1 MSDGKIVI
9 KTDLDN
15 SGIKEGLSRLE
26 SITKKGL
33 GTVVKTAAVAT
44 TAITAAGTAAVITGA
59 NFESAMSRVQAVSG
73 ATGKDFEALRKQ
85 AIELGASTAFSA
97 SEAAV
102 GMENLASAGFEVSEI
117 MDAMPGM
124 LDLAASSGEDLA
136 SSADIAASTLRG
148 FNLEASKASHV
159 ADVLA
164 KNAADTNAA
173 VSDTGEAM
181 KYVAPVANAMGLEF
195 EECTAAIGIMADAG
209 IKGSQAGTA
218 LRGSLS
224 RLAKPTKDMND
235 VMVELGLEYYDAEGK
250 MISLTEQTKM
260 LSEKL
265 AGLTEEERNNA
276 LITLYGQESLSGM
289 LALIQAGP
297 EKLGS
302 LTESYKNCD
311 GAAADMAETMQ
322 DNLKSAVEE
331 FGGGLETLG
340 IQIYDSIEKPL
351 KKAVIAG
358 TKSIDRLS
366 DAFAKGGFKGA
377 VSVAG
382 DILEDFV
389 DELVDGNENVKRIV
403 VPLKNL
409 TKSAIDLGKKA
420 LTPVAKSFGLV
431 VTNLDKF
438 VPLAVAGYT
447 AIKGYT
453 VITKA
458 SKALSALSSAWKIAS
473 SNVDRYNVIQMACT
487 MQGVKSTAT
496 LTAGQ
501 AAVGL
506 LTGKI
511 SLATAAHTAWNAV
524 MNANPIGLVVTAVG
538 ALAAGLGIYKTM
550 SNDASD
556 ASSRFTSKQKEIIEN
571 SEEAIENIR
580 EEAEA
585 RRENLREVTAEIDQ
599 AEVLWNELQK
609 CVDANG
615 KVKEGYESR
624 ARFITNELSDALGQE
639 IQLTDGIIQNYDELK
654 NSIHDVI
661 VAKQAEAVMDV
672 MKTEYGNALK
682 EQGDLASDL
691 AKQYN
696 TLAASKKKVA
706 ELESELVKESNY
718 YTEKTLYNGS
728 VIKQYSN
735 RYYELKT
742 ELEKV
747 NAELTTNQAA
757 FDKSSAAMKDNEDVI
772 SDYNLLLEASMSG
785 STETVENA
793 LARIQGG
800 INTTMDA
807 SSEAALNQTKEVG
820 EKLLDIL
827 HMQEEGVAEIQQSV
841 IDGSAE
847 SMGIA
852 LNTISTS
859 SESMKAY
866 LEEAGQEGSLKMIK
880 AMQDADLA
888 GNMSM
893 EAKSG
898 MEAFIA
904 AYDELYGKTKKVGAE
919 SQQGFQAGILSQ
931 LTNTGNAAKKVADE
945 ALKKL
950 GVNTHPSGRN
960 FTAGFANGILE
971 TVGGAVKAAST
982 MAQSALSAVSDI
994 LIIRSPSRA
1003 TGKLG
1008 KFTGQGYVNE
1018 LRKQAPEAQ
1027 KAAEEVAKSALQG
1040 MDVGYQ
1046 LGRMRA
1052 AMSTEKTLIGANMT
1066 NKVLHEFIM
1075 GNRSDFLNLGQR
1087 ISELKNH
1094 IDNIKIQLQLEGKA
1108 YIDKKEAGY
1117 ILAPEINHLLGEFTE
1132 LEGR

>member
-26 SITKKGL
+26 SITQKGL
-33 GTVVKTAAVAT
+33 GAVVKTAAVAT

-209 IKGSQAGTA
+209 IKGSQAGTS

-224 RLAKPTKDMND
+224 RLAKPTEAMTE
-235 VMVELGLEYYDAEGK
+235 VMAELGLEYYDAEGK

-260 LSEKL
+260 LSEKM

-340 IQIYDSIEKPL
+340 IQIYDRIEKPL
-351 KKAVIAG
+351 RQAVVAG
-358 TKSIDRLS
+358 TEGIDRLS

-377 VSVAG
+377 VSEAG
-382 DILEDFV
+382 EILEDFI
-389 DELVDGNENVKRIV
+389 DDLADSNKTVKSVV

-420 LTPVAKSFGLV
+420 LPPVAKSFGLV

-453 VITKA
+453 VVTKA

-473 SNVDRYNVIQMACT
+473 INVDRYNVIQLACT
-487 MQGVKSTAT
+487 MQGMRSTAT

-506 LTGKI
+506 LTGKV
-511 SLATAAHTAWNAV
+511 SLATAAQTAWNAV
-524 MNANPIGLVVTAVG
+524 MNANPIGLVVTSVG

-550 SNDASD
+550 SNNATD

-585 RRENLREVTAEIDQ
+585 RRESLNVATAEIDQ
-599 AEVLWNELQK
+599 AEDLWNELQK
-609 CVDANG
+609 CVDVNG

-624 ARFITNELSDALGQE
+624 TKFITNELSDALGIE
-639 IQLTDGIIQNYDELK
+639 IELTNGVIRNYDELK

-691 AKQYN
+691 AKQYDA
-696 TLAASKKKVA
+696 LAASKKKVA
-706 ELESELVKESNY
+706 ELESELAKESG
-718 YTEKTLYNGS
+718 YTLMTLYNGNI
-728 VIKQYSN
+728 VKQYSN

-757 FDKSSAAMKDNEDVI
+757 FDASSAAMKDNEDVI

-807 SSEAALNQTKEVG
+807 SSEAALNQTKEIG

-904 AYDELYGKTKKVGAE
+904 AYDELYGETKKVGAE
-919 SQQGFQAGILSQ
+919 SQQGFQAGLRSE
-931 LTNTGNAAKKVADE
+931 LNNTVNVAKQIANAAKKQLEVDTQAC
-945 ALKKL
+945 
-950 GVNTHPSGRN
+950 GRYFGN
-960 FTAGFANGILE
+960 GFIKGIKGTAKN
-971 TVGGAVKAAST
+971 VGDAAASI
-982 MAQSALSAVSDI
+982 AERALSSMKSKLDI
-994 LIIRSPSRA
+994 HSPSKKS
-1003 TGKLG
+1003 GKLG
-1008 KFTGQGYVNE
+1008 KFTGVGYVNE

-1066 NKVLHEFIM
+1066 NRVLHEFIM